1 LNQEQRRDGM
11 VTVLSN
17 ENGNAATHG
26 LIICHEC
33 DLLQREITLPPGRTA
48 LCAQCGAKLYRT
60 ANRSI
65 DYTLA
70 LTVTAFI
77 VFILANAYPIIG
89 LQIQS
94 TRNDTSLLS
103 AVHTLWSQGMEIVA
117 GLVCFT
123 TFLVPLVQ
131 LGVMIHILLALKL
144 GRTPA
149 GFNVIMRV
157 LQHFNPWGMVEV
169 FIIGVIVALVK
180 LTHYGSLIP
189 GIALWSLGVLTLLL
203 AAAAS
208 SFNLHD
214 IWERVHPWP
223 RHQGETPSAAAG
235 SLLSCHVCGLVTQ
248 GAPHGEEAACPR
260 CAAPLH
266 FRKPDSIARSWAFL
280 SAAYI
285 LYIPANVLP
294 IMQASSFLGS
304 QDDTIMSG
312 IIYLWHSGS
321 WDLALVVF
329 IASILVPLLKLIA
342 LTLLL
347 ITVQRRSV
355 WQPLQRTK
363 LYRVVEL
370 VGRWSML
377 DIYVVAMLAA
387 LVQIGSLAS
396 IKAGPAALAFGAVV
410 VLTMFAAMEF
420 DPRLIWDPLQKENHY
435 HE

>member
-1 LNQEQRRDGM
+1 MTREKTPDSARQ
-11 VTVLSN
+11 
-17 ENGNAATHG
+17 
-26 LIICHEC
+26 LIACHEC
-33 DLLQREITLPPGRTA
+33 DLLQREIQLPPGGVA
-48 LCAQCGAKLYRT
+48 LCAQCGATLYRT
-60 ANRSI
+60 ESRSV

-70 LTVTAFI
+70 LTLTAAV

-94 TRNDTSLLS
+94 TRNDTSLIS
-103 AVHTLWSQGMEIVA
+103 AVHTLWSQGMWIVA
-117 GLVCFT
+117 LLVLFT
-123 TFLVPLVQ
+123 TFLVPLFE

-144 GRTPA
+144 NRKPA
-149 GFNVIMRV
+149 GFNTIMRIM
-157 LQHFNPWGMVEV
+157 QHFNPWGMVEV
-169 FIIGVIVALVK
+169 FIIGIIVALVK

-189 GIALWSLGVLTLLL
+189 GIALWSLGVLTLLI
-203 AAAAS
+203 AATAS
-208 SFNLHD
+208 SFNAHD
-214 IWERVHPWP
+214 VWERVYPVSP
-223 RHQGETPSAAAG
+223 SSGETPTEVAAG
-235 SLLSCHVCGLVTQ
+235 SLVSCHVCGLLSP
-248 GAPHGEEAACPR
+248 GAPHGEESLCPR

-266 FRKPDSIARSWAFL
+266 FRKPNSVSRSWAFL
-280 SAAYI
+280 IAAFI

-294 IMQASSFLGS
+294 IMQASSIMGS

-312 IIYLWHSGS
+312 VIYLWHSGS

-329 IASILVPLLKLIA
+329 IASVLVPLMKLIA
-342 LTLLL
+342 MTLLL
-347 ITVQRRSV
+347 VSVQVRSV

-396 IKAGPAALAFGAVV
+396 INAGPAALAFGGVV

-420 DPRLIWDPLQKENHY
+420 DPRLIWDPLQKERSENV
-435 HE
+435 

>member
-1 LNQEQRRDGM
+1 
-11 VTVLSN
+11 
-17 ENGNAATHG
+17 
-26 LIICHEC
+26 
-33 DLLQREITLPPGRTA
+33 
-48 LCAQCGAKLYRT
+48 
-60 ANRSI
+60 
-65 DYTLA
+65 LA
-70 LTVTAFI
+70 LTVTAVI

-94 TRNDTSLLS
+94 TRNDTSLLT
-103 AVHTLWSQGMEIVA
+103 AVHTLWIQEMKIVA
-117 GLVCFT
+117 LLVCFT
-123 TFLVPLVQ
+123 TFLVPLFQ
-131 LGVMIHILLALKL
+131 LSVTTHILLALKL
-144 GRTPA
+144 GRKPA
-149 GFNVIMRV
+149 GFNLIMRI

-189 GIALWSLGVLTLLL
+189 GIALWSLGALTLLL
-203 AAAAS
+203 AAVAS
-208 SFNLHD
+208 SFNIHE
-214 IWERVHPWP
+214 IWDRAYPVQRQPAEVLLA
-223 RHQGETPSAAAG
+223 SAARG
-235 SLLSCHVCGLVTQ
+235 LVSCHVCGLVTQ
-248 GAPHGEEAACPR
+248 GAPHGEEAHCPR
-260 CAAPLH
+260 CSAPLH
-266 FRKPDSIARSWAFL
+266 YRKPDSITRSWAFL
-280 SAAYI
+280 SAAYV

-294 IMQASSFLGS
+294 IMRASSILGS

-312 IIYLWHSGS
+312 IVYLWHSGS

-329 IASILVPLLKLIA
+329 IASILVPLMKLIA

-347 ITVQRRSV
+347 VSVQRHSV

-387 LVQIGSLAS
+387 LVQIGSLAT
-396 IKAGPAALAFGAVV
+396 INAGPAALAFGAVV

-420 DPRLIWDPLQKENHY
+420 DPRLIWDPLRKEKPE